1 MYILGLNAYHG
12 DSSACI
18 FFDGKIVAAIEEE
31 RLRRIKHWAGFPS
44 EAIKF
49 CLEECNISIKD
60 IDHITLSRD
69 PRANFGKKI
78 KHTIKNNFSM
88 SAVIDR
94 LSNYGKIDS
103 VKSILA
109 KEFDIE
115 VRDIK
120 AEVHQLE
127 HHRTHLASAF
137 FASEFEEAAV
147 ISIDGFGDFSS
158 TMIGVG
164 KGNEIKV
171 FHQVNY
177 PHSLGIFYTAFTQFL
192 GFPYYGD
199 EYKVMGL
206 APYGNE
212 NPALL
217 EKVRD
222 VVILKEDGLF
232 ELNLDYFTHSKDGV
246 AMSWE
251 GGSPDIKAI
260 YSSYMVD
267 VFGSSRRGSD
277 DSVCEFH
284 KDLAAAVQTVAEE
297 VIFHVAEAL
306 HVRTGLKD
314 ICIAGGCAQNSV
326 ANGKLLSS
334 TSFENLYVAPAGH
347 DAGTAI
353 GGALWLYHHIL
364 ENPRKSS
371 MQHSYFGSQFTEDEV
386 LLAVDKTQF
395 NFQIYDEA
403 TLDNLVVD
411 SMINGG
417 VVGWFQGRAEF
428 GPRALGNRS
437 IIADPTREDAKELLN
452 LKIKRREKF
461 RPFAP
466 SILEEHVSD
475 YFEETLGSPFMER
488 VLKIKQSKRSILKA
502 VTHVDGTG
510 RLQTVS
516 KETNP
521 RYHSLINAF
530 YKKTGVPILLNTS
543 FNENEPI
550 VNSPDE
556 ALACFGRT
564 KMDILVMGNVF
575 ITK

>member
-18 FFDGKIVAAIEEE
+18 FFNGEIVAAIEEE

-49 CLEECNISIKD
+49 CLQECNISIAD
-60 IDHITLSRD
+60 VDYITLSRD
-69 PRANFGKKI
+69 PRANFAKKI
-78 KHTIKNNFSM
+78 KHTIQNKFSIKAAM
-88 SAVIDR
+88 GR
-94 LSNYGKIDS
+94 LSNYRKIDS

-109 KEFDIE
+109 NEFNVD
-115 VRDIK
+115 VSDIK

-137 FASEFEEAAV
+137 FASDFEEAAV

-158 TMIGVG
+158 TMIGIG
-164 KGNEIKV
+164 KRNEIQI
-171 FHQVNY
+171 FDQVNY

-192 GFPYYGD
+192 GFPHYGD

-206 APYGNE
+206 APYGND
-212 NPALL
+212 NLSLL

-222 VVILKEDGLF
+222 VVILKDDGLF
-232 ELNLDYFTHSKDGV
+232 ELNLDYFTHSKSGV

-251 GGSPDIKAI
+251 GGSPDIEAI
-260 YSSYMVD
+260 YSSHMVNI
-267 VFGSSRRGSD
+267 FGPPRHGSD
-277 DSVCEFH
+277 DGVGDFH

-306 HVRTGLKD
+306 HIRTGLKD

-326 ANGKLLSS
+326 ANGKLLSN

-364 ENPRKSS
+364 GNPRQPS
-371 MQHSYFGSQFTEDEV
+371 MQHSYFGSQFSEGEV
-386 LLAVDKTQF
+386 LEVLEKSQF
-395 NFQIYDEA
+395 NFQIYNQA
-403 TLDNLVVD
+403 TINDLVVD
-411 SMINGG
+411 SIIGGG

-437 IIADPTREDAKELLN
+437 IIADPTRSDAKELLN

-475 YFEETLGSPFMER
+475 YFEQTLCSPFMER
-488 VLKIKQSKRSILKA
+488 VLKIKESKRSILKA

-516 KETNP
+516 KVTNP
-521 RYHSLINAF
+521 RYYSLIDAF
-530 YKKTGVPILLNTS
+530 YQKTGVPILLNTS

-550 VNSPDE
+550 VNSPSE
-556 ALACFGRT
+556 ALACFSRT
-564 KMDILVMGNVF
+564 KMDILVMGNFF